1 VEQTSDEIK
10 IKGLCEMNAYEKRYY
25 KQMVKEMECV
35 RDLLIEIEG
44 KMINQNYDLAIS
56 RCYDMIRSLETM
68 KKIHT
73 EKQFLDALVSAGFRV
88 LGGMK

>member
-1 VEQTSDEIK
+1 MESEGVARLNS
-10 IKGLCEMNAYEKRYY
+10 YEKRYY
-25 KQMVKEMECV
+25 SEMAKEMQCV
-35 RDLLIEIEG
+35 RDLMIEVEG
-44 KMINQNYDLAIS
+44 KMIDQDYDTAIK

-73 EKQFLDALVSAGFRV
+73 EKQFLDALVSAGFKV

>member
-1 VEQTSDEIK
+1 MESERVD
-10 IKGLCEMNAYEKRYY
+10 GMNSYEKRYY

-56 RCYDMIRSLETM
+56 RCYDMIRSLQNM
-68 KKIHT
+68 KSLHI
-73 EKQFLDALVSAGFRV
+73 EKQALDALVAAGFRV

>member
-1 VEQTSDEIK
+1 LESERVD
-10 IKGLCEMNAYEKRYY
+10 GMNSYEKRYY
-25 KQMVKEMECV
+25 SEMAKEMQCV
-35 RDLLIEIEG
+35 RDLMIEIEG
-44 KMINQNYDLAIS
+44 KAIDQKYDMAIS

>member
-1 VEQTSDEIK
+1 LESEGVARLNS
-10 IKGLCEMNAYEKRYY
+10 YEKRYY
-25 KQMVKEMECV
+25 SEMAKEMQCV
-35 RDLLIEIEG
+35 RDLMIEVEG
-44 KMINQNYDLAIS
+44 KMIDQDYDTAIK

-73 EKQFLDALVSAGFRV
+73 EKQFLDALVSAGFKV

>member
-1 VEQTSDEIK
+1 
-10 IKGLCEMNAYEKRYY
+10 MNSYEKRYY
-25 KQMVKEMECV
+25 KQMTKEMECV
-35 RDLLIEIEG
+35 RDLLVEIEG
-44 KMINQNYDLAIS
+44 KAIDQKYDMAIS

-73 EKQFLDALVSAGFRV
+73 EKHFLDALVSAGFRV

>member
-1 VEQTSDEIK
+1 MEQTSDEIK

-56 RCYDMIRSLETM
+56 RCYDMIRSLQNM
-68 KKIHT
+68 KSLHI
-73 EKQFLDALVSAGFRV
+73 EKQALDALVAAGFRV

>member
-1 VEQTSDEIK
+1 
-10 IKGLCEMNAYEKRYY
+10 MNSYEKRYY
-25 KQMVKEMECV
+25 SEMAKEMQCV
-35 RDLLIEIEG
+35 RDLMIDVEG
-44 KMINQNYDLAIS
+44 KMIDQDYDTAIK

>member
-1 VEQTSDEIK
+1 V
-10 IKGLCEMNAYEKRYY
+10 NAYEKRYY

-35 RDLLIEIEG
+35 RDLMIDVEG
-44 KMINQNYDLAIS
+44 KTIDKDYDTAIE

-68 KKIHT
+68 KRLNT
-73 EKQFLDALVSAGFRV
+73 EKKFFDALVAAGFRV